1 MDIIRGEVMPENNS
15 SKKNPSESFA
25 DMMRE
30 FGNALSEIFNDP
42 VLKEKARDFGDS
54 ATASAKAFAG
64 RFKDEEVKG
73 KFKDLGN
80 TAKNF
85 GESIADYFREDKTE
99 KNSKKN
105 EDKDPE
111 EIQKKNNI

>member
-1 MDIIRGEVMPENNS
+1 MEQDKG
-15 SKKNPSESFA
+15 SKKTPSESFA

-30 FGNALSEIFNDP
+30 FGSALSEIFNDP
-42 VLKEKARDFGDS
+42 ALKEKARDFGDS

-64 RFKDEEVKG
+64 RFKDEEVKS

-99 KNSKKN
+99 RTRNEN